1 MEDMSIE
8 IEENNET
15 VVQSLLN
22 QMDVTDLTANDYIDI
37 DSRLE
42 ATQVI
47 DDNEIIDTVQDIVEN
62 EEEVEE
68 DKCPSVSHKIALES
82 IQNLLN
88 YLQQSNNVSVSSSVL
103 SGMKDLQRQIRRKQ
117 VDSLRQASLQ
127 DYFAI

>member
-1 MEDMSIE
+1 MSIE

-15 VVQSLLN
+15 IVQSLLD
-22 QMDVTDLTANDYIDI
+22 QMDMADLMANDYIDI
-37 DSRLE
+37 DSSLE

-47 DDNEIIDTVQDIVEN
+47 DDNEILDAIQDTTEN
-62 EEEVEE
+62 EEEAEE

-88 YLQQSNNVSVSSSVL
+88 YLQQSNNVSVSSSAL

-117 VDSLRQASLQ
+117 VNSLRQASLQ
-127 DYFAI
+127 DYFAT